1 MLEEIKNCSQ
11 NIVISSESFEKF
23 SLMHAKKLASLLSCF
38 QVEIVAFHR
47 QTIDLIR
54 SNWSQSEKK
63 FVHYYFFLK
72 KFGLKCFFS
81 FQRHLAFVSFPEY
94 FLRAIDSIE
103 KGTDDHHFGVGFANV
118 IQTFKSAFEPIGGKV
133 QIISFEG

>member
-1 MLEEIKNCSQ
+1 MDIKVQNLDQFLQIQLEEVCLEKFFFLFLFFYFLKKPPSTDRIHQQSTENALDLITMLEEIKNCSQ

-63 FVHYYFFLK
+63 FVHYYFF
-72 KFGLKCFFS
+72 
-81 FQRHLAFVSFPEY
+81 
-94 FLRAIDSIE
+94 
-103 KGTDDHHFGVGFANV
+103 
-118 IQTFKSAFEPIGGKV
+118 
-133 QIISFEG
+133 